1 MTQPTPLKNSPRQ
14 QADQR
19 SDDRSTQ
26 QISEGALTPEH
37 IQPVIDAQVSTASDQ
52 WSWERRTSSGVQ
64 SLHFTL
70 DLILTDRL
78 RSMVEAIA
86 CQTKASPQK
95 AIGQIGQKSPRPD
108 SAQITTSVT
117 LVIA

>member
-14 QADQR
+14 QADQHT
-19 SDDRSTQ
+19 DGRSTQ
-26 QISEGALTPEH
+26 QINTGALTPER

-52 WSWERRTSSGVQ
+52 WSGERRTSSGVQ

-78 RSMVEAIA
+78 RSMVVSD
-86 CQTKASPQK
+86 CLPDQ
-95 AIGQIGQKSPRPD
+95 GQPPESNQPD
-108 SAQITTSVT
+108 WPEISTP
-117 LVIA
+117 